1 MASTIYNKNNMSTA
15 DVKKMQQALVDAG
28 YSVGSAGVDGI
39 WGKDTEKA
47 LSQFKKDTGGSN
59 SYGTTVGNET
69 FNKLYGTGSASGGS
83 SNKGGST
90 GGATAGSS
98 GINWGTTAAPNA
110 TVNASG
116 MTIPGTNLTVGATA
130 EGVDAHKL
138 GTFNYENYLT
148 GIDTLNQGFDSHI
161 TQLQSGAGNAN
172 AALEE
177 ARSNAL
183 AGIKSTY
190 DDSARNYYRL
200 YRTQEKELPEQ
211 LSSIGATGGAT
222 ESAALRLMNNY
233 SDNLYKNETARN
245 QDVNGLNQ
253 DYNEAIAKNSMQ
265 IAQQIADAYL
275 QKAQA
280 LQGMQADFAQSQKD
294 VYSSYMQNAA
304 AQAAAQK
311 EAREAAQKEAQAAA
325 LTARNNNVHANEL
338 KRQNE
343 GYTTAHWTDGNGEYH
358 YRITGKKKVTKS
370 GSGGS
375 GGSGGSDK
383 DKPIEEDKP
392 KKSDMDISIDASDN
406 SDVNSVNAQVLLR
419 ALDPSNANI
428 FSGTYLTPG
437 NNLTGAAIYAANANI
452 PKEQKKTIWKNAL
465 GKYTSLYGGK

>member
-1 MASTIYNKNNMSTA
+1 MASNNTYYLANTANPSSTTLNALYDVAKQAGIKNASSMSTEE
-15 DVKKMQQALVDAG
+15 L
-28 YSVGSAGVDGI
+28 
-39 WGKDTEKA
+39 
-47 LSQFKKDTGGSN
+47 
-59 SYGTTVGNET
+59 
-69 FNKLYGTGSASGGS
+69 
-83 SNKGGST
+83 
-90 GGATAGSS
+90 
-98 GINWGTTAAPNA
+98 TTAIKQATGTSGNTYGGTIGNRTLENYGYKVDKAGNITKIDSAPQLGGVANPNA
-110 TVNASG
+110 TVNAGG
-116 MTIPGTNLTVGATA
+116 MNIPGTSFYVPATA
-130 EGVDAHKL
+130 DGVDAHKL

-148 GIDTLNQGFDSHI
+148 GTDTLNSGFDNYV
-161 TQLQSGAGNAN
+161 TQLQGGAGNAN

-200 YRTQEKELPEQ
+200 YRTQENELPEQ

-245 QDVNGLNQ
+245 RDINGLNQ
-253 DYNEAIAKNSMQ
+253 DYNDAIAKNSMQ

-280 LQGMQADFAQSQKD
+280 LQGMQTDFAQSQKD

-338 KRQNE
+338 KRQHE

-358 YRITGKKKVTKS
+358 YRITGKKKVGSGSGS
-370 GSGGS
+370 GSGGGDDTPKPPEPTQSALYDYVYRTANSHANGRGDDGRIS
-375 GGSGGSDK
+375 GNVAALNYINNSSLIT
-383 DKPIEEDKP
+383 PTE
-392 KKSDMDISIDASDN
+392 KKQMAKELG
-406 SDVNSVNAQVLLR
+406 LL
-419 ALDPSNANI
+419 
-428 FSGTYLTPG
+428 
-437 NNLTGAAIYAANANI
+437 
-452 PKEQKKTIWKNAL
+452 
-465 GKYTSLYGGK
+465 